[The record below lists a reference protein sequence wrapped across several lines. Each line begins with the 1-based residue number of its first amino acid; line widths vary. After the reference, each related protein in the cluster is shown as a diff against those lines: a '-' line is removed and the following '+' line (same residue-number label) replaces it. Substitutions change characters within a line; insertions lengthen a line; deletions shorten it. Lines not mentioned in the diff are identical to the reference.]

1 MPRRNCTLNSP
12 SNRESP
18 NWEGNRKGIQY
29 KYDYFVALVMLS
41 WHTDVFKTCEAQ
53 SWTFWG
59 FEGALRT
66 ITSLTFDP
74 IWHGE
79 NWPSTW
85 FFGIYCEWNS
95 KIQSGLVHSLAI
107 FQQRGLLSCWLLA
120 LRNRGVVSGES
131 SGPLE
136 GPPVQKSLPNSSFI
150 CNKRSPFFFFSFG
163 LATQHVGS

>member
-29 KYDYFVALVMLS
+29 KYDHFVALVMLLS
-41 WHTDVFKTCEAQ
+41 WHTDVFETCEAQ
-53 SWTFWG
+53 SWAFWG

-66 ITSLTFDP
+66 MTSLTFDP
-74 IWHGE
+74 RRHGE

-85 FFGIYCEWNS
+85 FSGIYCEWNS

-107 FQQRGLLSCWLLA
+107 FQQRGMLSCWLLA
-120 LRNRGVVSGES
+120 LRNRGGVSGENN
-131 SGPLE
+131 GPLE
-136 GPPVQKSLPNSSFI
+136 GPSVRKSLPNSSFI
-150 CNKRSPFFFFSFG
+150 CNKRSPFFFFL
-163 LATQHVGS
+163 LA